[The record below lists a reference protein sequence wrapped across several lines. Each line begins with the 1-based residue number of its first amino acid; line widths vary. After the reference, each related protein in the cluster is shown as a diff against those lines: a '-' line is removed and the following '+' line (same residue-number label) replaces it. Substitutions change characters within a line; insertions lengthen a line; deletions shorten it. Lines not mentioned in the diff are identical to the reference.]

1 MDEAREKDNG
11 LFAYGEGTLMQL
23 REQSWQLD
31 DLGTC
36 VVAPAPVAAPELLA
50 DATVAMPVA
59 EAPAVAAP
67 SSPDAVADDRLARI
81 ERKLDALQRRLDS
94 IDLALARFM
103 AR

>member
-1 MDEAREKDNG
+1 MDEAREKENG
-11 LFAYGEGTLMQL
+11 VFAYGEGTLMQL
-23 REQSWQLD
+23 REQPWQLD

-36 VVAPAPVAAPELLA
+36 VIAPAPAAPPELLA
-50 DATVAMPVA
+50 DATVAMPA
-59 EAPAVAAP
+59 EEPAADVAA
-67 SSPDAVADDRLARI
+67 SATATAEDRFDRL